1 MSFELARKIADALLY
16 EGYVLYPYRAS
27 ARKNR
32 MRWQFGVVVPRGLSE
47 RGGSEPWAMQTEC
60 LVEPGAAP
68 TVDLRVRFL
77 QVQARTLEEAVEEG
91 GFRAVE
97 SLDVDGHELVTWEE
111 GVERQLDEPGMPL
124 AQLVDTGRTLPLE
137 VPGGREVE
145 EVKGA
150 RGEVRGRVTRQ
161 RWPLSAA
168 VSVAVEP
175 GESLLKLRV
184 RIENRGAC
192 ADGAEG
198 DRNVALRGSLIGVHT
213 LLAVH
218 DGAFVSLLD
227 PPPSARAAAESCAN
241 RHTWPVLVGP
251 KGRRDVM
258 LSSPII
264 LYDYPE
270 VAPESPG
277 DLCDGTEIDE
287 ILLLRVMTLTEDEKR
302 EARATDER
310 ARRIIERSESLPPE
324 VFERL
329 HGAIRCL
336 EPSRDESAWRDFFNP
351 ESQAPAEEASV
362 QVGSRQVSRG
372 TLVRITPC
380 RRADS
385 MDLFLRGRTAR
396 VERVLRDVEDQVYV
410 GVRLEDDPAG
420 ELHGWYGRFFYF
432 YPEEIEPL
440 GPDGAAPSPPEGG
453 K

>member
-1 MSFELARKIADALLY
+1 MSFELARKIADAVLY

-27 ARKNR
+27 AKKNR
-32 MRWQFGVVVPRGLSE
+32 VRWQFGVVVPRGYSE

-77 QVQARTLEEAVEEG
+77 QVQARTVEAAAEG

-97 SLDVDGHELVTWEE
+97 SLEIDGRELVTWEE
-111 GVERQLDEPGMPL
+111 GVERQLDEAAIPL
-124 AQLVDTGRTLPLE
+124 YALAGAGRTFSLE

-145 EVKGA
+145 EVRGMDGA
-150 RGEVRGRVTRQ
+150 VRGRVTRE
-161 RWPLSAA
+161 RWPLCAR
-168 VSVAVEP
+168 VGVAVEP
-175 GESLLKLRV
+175 RDGLVKLQV
-184 RIENRGAC
+184 RIENLGP
-192 ADGAEG
+192 DVEG
-198 DRNVALRGSLIGVHT
+198 DRSVALRRSLVGAHT

-227 PPPSARAAAESCAN
+227 PPPAAKAAAESCIN

-251 KGRRDVM
+251 EGRRDVM

-264 LYDYPE
+264 LYDHPA

-277 DLCDGTEIDE
+277 ELCDATEIDE

-302 EARATDER
+302 EACATDER

-329 HGAIRCL
+329 HGAFRSL
-336 EPSRDESAWRDFFNP
+336 SPSPASRDEGRWRDFFNP
-351 ESQAPAEEASV
+351 ESEAPAEEASV
-362 QVGSRQVSRG
+362 QVGARQVSRG
-372 TLVRITPC
+372 TLVRITPR

-385 MDLFLRGRTAR
+385 MDVFLRGRVAR
-396 VERVLRDVEDQVYV
+396 VARVLRDVEDQAYV
-410 GVRLEDDPAG
+410 GVTLEDDPAG
-420 ELHGWYGRFFYF
+420 EQPDGYGRFFYF

-440 GPDGAAPSPPEGG
+440 GEGGAEPSPPEGG
-453 K
+453 N